1 MTELEKEAQEVDEV
15 EDNSNPP
22 SFTYSITATHPYS
35 VELSVTPDSPLYLW
49 CLPRPTTETVP
60 SVYDITLTQLHTIS
74 EKSSLTIYGLK
85 PSITYN
91 MYCYAESLSNKPMK
105 VSPADMAKPLH
116 NREWYSYWRQF
127 HCSDHHPYEH
137 SSFRRQD
144 HLFLLHEHAEEHAVQ
159 ADEQER
165 RHPQQHDDYAGRSSG
180 LLVPPRGPEARVP
193 AAVSHWR
200 RSVELGR
207 LVPGRFAGVHD
218 SARSEQ
224 LRVEHDSSAGGFA
237 VHRLGHLRV
246 DLLF

>member
-105 VSPADMAKPLH
+105 VSPADMAKPFITENGIHTGAISL
-116 NREWYSYWRQF
+116 
-127 HCSDHHPYEH
+127 
-137 SSFRRQD
+137 
-144 HLFLLHEHAEEHAVQ
+144 
-159 ADEQER
+159 
-165 RHPQQHDDYAGRSSG
+165 
-180 LLVPPRGPEARVP
+180 
-193 AAVSHWR
+193 
-200 RSVELGR
+200 
-207 LVPGRFAGVHD
+207 
-218 SARSEQ
+218 
-224 LRVEHDSSAGGFA
+224 
-237 VHRLGHLRV
+237 
-246 DLLF
+246 